1 MKQRSI
7 DFSKFSSI
15 KIGPLVDVTIIEY
28 KDEFPKDHILIGH
41 ANNLL
46 ISPNPPKLMLLGR
59 DFDYIKIERDSL
71 IVGAATPT
79 GKLLSFCK
87 KFDIGGFEYVVK
99 LPGTV
104 GGMLAMNAG
113 VKSYETFN
121 DLIEI
126 KTNLG
131 TFAKNDIE
139 HGYRYAKLPG
149 IAIESRFTL
158 KKGYDENLAK
168 ELLQLRA
175 NQPKMPSAG
184 SIFKNPPEDFAGRL
198 IEAAGL
204 KGVRL
209 GNMAWSDM
217 HANFLVNLGNGR
229 YEDAMALIEL
239 AQKSVYEKFGKK
251 LELEVKIL
259 KLNN

>member
-28 KDEFPKDHILIGH
+28 GDEFPKDHILIGH

-46 ISPNPPKLMLLGR
+46 IAPNPPKLMMLGR

-87 KFDIGGFEYVVK
+87 KFDIGGFEFVAK

-113 VKSYETFN
+113 VKSYETFDN
-121 DLIEI
+121 LLEI

-139 HGYRYAKLPG
+139 YGYRYAKLPG
-149 IAIESRFTL
+149 IALEAHFAIQTGFD
-158 KKGYDENLAK
+158 KNLTNQ
-168 ELLQLRA
+168 LLQLRS
-175 NQPKMPSAG
+175 NQPNLPSAG
-184 SIFKNPPEDFAGRL
+184 SAFKNPPGDFAGRL

-217 HANFLVNLGNGR
+217 HANFLVNLGNGKF
-229 YEDAMALIEL
+229 EEAMELIEL
-239 AQKSVYEKFGKK
+239 AQKRVYEKFGKK
-251 LELEVKIL
+251 LELEVKIITQG
-259 KLNN
+259 

>member
-1 MKQRSI
+1 LKQRSI

-15 KIGPLVDVTIIEY
+15 KIGPLVDVAIIEDG
-28 KDEFPKDHILIGH
+28 DELPKDHILIGH

-46 ISPNPPKLMLLGR
+46 IAPNPPKLMMLGR
-59 DFDYIKIERDSL
+59 DFDYIKIERDTL

-87 KFDIGGFEYVVK
+87 KFDIGGFEYVAK

-113 VKSYETFN
+113 VKSYEPFCN
-121 DLIEI
+121 LLEI

-149 IAIESRFTL
+149 IAMEARFKL
-158 KKGYDENLAK
+158 KKWYDENLAK

-184 SIFKNPPEDFAGRL
+184 SVFKNPPGDFAGRL

-204 KGVRL
+204 KGMRL

-217 HANFLVNLGNGR
+217 HANFLVNLGNGS
-229 YEDAMALIEL
+229 YEEEMELIEL
-239 AQKSVYEKFGKK
+239 AQKRVYEKFGKK
-251 LELEVKIL
+251 LELEVKIITQG
-259 KLNN
+259 